1 LSSTT
6 DPRGLEGRVA
16 LITGAARDGGIGRAT
31 ARLFAAAGMR
41 LVIADIGRPLEL
53 SPDYGVAT
61 ASELDQ
67 ARVELEGLGAEVV
80 AVHCDVTKDDE
91 VRAMVAAAEES
102 FGGLDVL
109 VNNAGVSTQNVPVE
123 ELSESAFDQT
133 VGVNLKGPFLCIRA
147 ATPLLRKSDAG
158 RIVTVASQAGK
169 TGWPLLGAY
178 CASKFGVIG
187 LTQVVAKELGPAGI
201 TVNAVCPGT
210 LDNPLNDLPGGL
222 WDAYGKLTG
231 TTRDEIRAS
240 TLAQIPLARFQT
252 PEDVG
257 DLIAFLASDQ
267 GGYITGQALNTTGGQ
282 EMH

>member
-1 LSSTT
+1 MAFKFDLSQ
-6 DPRGLEGRVA
+6 D
-16 LITGAARDGGIGRAT
+16 GACQE
-31 ARLFAAAGMR
+31 
-41 LVIADIGRPLEL
+41 LVK
-53 SPDYGVAT
+53 
-61 ASELDQ
+61 
-67 ARVELEGLGAEVV
+67 VV
-80 AVHCDVTKDDE
+80 KDE
-91 VRAMVAAAEES
+91 MGS
-102 FGGLDVL
+102 LDVL